1 MEDQPIAPN
10 DGFYWAFL
18 ALLGWGCADYLAR
31 SASGRFGS
39 VSVTLLTLTIGLAV
53 PLPFVLVEIS
63 QGSLVVDW
71 AELVVWGL
79 ATGAFLG
86 VAYLVYYTGLQRGSV
101 TVVSTAASAW
111 LAVTV
116 VIAVAAFGESLSLGQ
131 VGLMAVIFVGILM
144 LSAGRVTEMGVRT
157 GLAWGLG
164 AMLTIGVAMGLI
176 DRVTEAAGPML
187 AVLVVRSVS
196 IVPTYAFVR
205 FRRMGVRLPSE
216 RSGWTLL
223 VAVGLLDAGA
233 YVGYNLGVDSA
244 PVAVIAPIA
253 AAHPVATIA
262 LAVALSRERPHA
274 LHWAGAVA
282 AIGATVGLSFLVG
295 A

>member
-1 MEDQPIAPN
+1 MAPS

-18 ALLGWGCADYLAR
+18 ALMGWGCADYLAR

-39 VSVTLLTLTIGLAV
+39 VSVTLLTLTIGLVA
-53 PLPFVLVEIS
+53 PIPFVLVEIS
-63 QGSLVVDW
+63 RGSLAVDW
-71 AELVVWGL
+71 LELAVWGPV
-79 ATGAFLG
+79 TGAFLG

-116 VIAVAAFGESLSLGQ
+116 VVAVVAFGESLSLGQ
-131 VGLMAVIFVGILM
+131 VGLMAVILVGILM
-144 LSAGRVTEMGVRT
+144 LSAGRVTELGVRT
-157 GLAWGLG
+157 GLGWGLG
-164 AMLTIGVAMGLI
+164 AMLVIGVAMGLI
-176 DRVTEAAGPML
+176 GQVTEAAGPML
-187 AVLVVRSVS
+187 AVLVVRGVS

-205 FRRMGVRLPSE
+205 LKKVEVRLPTD
-216 RSGWTLL
+216 RRGWMLL

-253 AAHPVATIA
+253 AAHPLATIA
-262 LAVALSRERPHA
+262 LAVALSRERPHF
-274 LHWAGAVA
+274 LHWAGAFA
-282 AIGATVGLSFLVG
+282 AIGATIGLSVLVG

>member
-31 SASGRFGS
+31 SASERFGS
-39 VSVTLLTLTIGLAV
+39 VSVTLLTLAIGLAA

-63 QGSLVVDW
+63 QGSLTVDW
-71 AELVVWGL
+71 SELAVWGL
-79 ATGAFLG
+79 VTGAFLG

-116 VIAVAAFGESLSLGQ
+116 VIAVVVFGESLSLGQ
-131 VGLMAVIFVGILM
+131 VGFMAVILVGILM
-144 LSAGRVTEMGVRT
+144 LSAGRVTEAGVKT
-157 GLAWGLG
+157 GLTWGLG
-164 AMLTIGVAMGLI
+164 AMLAIGVALGFM
-176 DRVTEAAGPML
+176 DQVTEAAGPML
-187 AVLVVRSVS
+187 AVLVVRAVS

-205 FRRMGVRLPSE
+205 LKRVNVRLPTD
-216 RSGWTLL
+216 RRGWTLL
-223 VAVGLLDAGA
+223 VAVGLLDAGG
-233 YVGYNLGVDSA
+233 YVAYNLGVDSA

-274 LHWAGAVA
+274 LHWAGAAA
-282 AIGATVGLSFLVG
+282 AIGATIGLSFLV
-295 A
+295 AA

>member
-1 MEDQPIAPN
+1 
-10 DGFYWAFL
+10 
-18 ALLGWGCADYLAR
+18 
-31 SASGRFGS
+31 
-39 VSVTLLTLTIGLAV
+39 
-53 PLPFVLVEIS
+53 
-63 QGSLVVDW
+63 
-71 AELVVWGL
+71 
-79 ATGAFLG
+79 
-86 VAYLVYYTGLQRGSV
+86 
-101 TVVSTAASAW
+101 
-111 LAVTV
+111 
-116 VIAVAAFGESLSLGQ
+116 
-131 VGLMAVIFVGILM
+131 
-144 LSAGRVTEMGVRT
+144 
-157 GLAWGLG
+157 
-164 AMLTIGVAMGLI
+164 MLTIGVAMGLI
-176 DRVTEAAGPML
+176 DQVTEAAGPML

>member
-1 MEDQPIAPN
+1 
-10 DGFYWAFL
+10 
-18 ALLGWGCADYLAR
+18 
-31 SASGRFGS
+31 
-39 VSVTLLTLTIGLAV
+39 
-53 PLPFVLVEIS
+53 
-63 QGSLVVDW
+63 
-71 AELVVWGL
+71 
-79 ATGAFLG
+79 
-86 VAYLVYYTGLQRGSV
+86 
-101 TVVSTAASAW
+101 
-111 LAVTV
+111 
-116 VIAVAAFGESLSLGQ
+116 
-131 VGLMAVIFVGILM
+131 
-144 LSAGRVTEMGVRT
+144 
-157 GLAWGLG
+157 
-164 AMLTIGVAMGLI
+164 
-176 DRVTEAAGPML
+176 ML

>member
-1 MEDQPIAPN
+1 MPHVVRQFSPVDWPVASVQQALCYTQPLRRALEDQPIAPN

-63 QGSLVVDW
+63 RGSLAVDW
-71 AELVVWGL
+71 SELAVWGL
-79 ATGAFLG
+79 VTGAFLG

-131 VGLMAVIFVGILM
+131 GALMAVVLAGILM
-144 LSAGRVTEMGVRT
+144 LSVGRANGTGVRT
-157 GLAWGLG
+157 GLAWGLEPCS
-164 AMLTIGVAMGLI
+164 L
-176 DRVTEAAGPML
+176 
-187 AVLVVRSVS
+187 SVS
-196 IVPTYAFVR
+196 PW
-205 FRRMGVRLPSE
+205 G
-216 RSGWTLL
+216 
-223 VAVGLLDAGA
+223 
-233 YVGYNLGVDSA
+233 
-244 PVAVIAPIA
+244 
-253 AAHPVATIA
+253 
-262 LAVALSRERPHA
+262 
-274 LHWAGAVA
+274 
-282 AIGATVGLSFLVG
+282 
-295 A
+295 